1 MNDAVFLDSNI
12 LIYAATGKYAE
23 SLKYEIAR
31 EIIATR
37 SIVLSAQVM
46 GEFYKNVR
54 NPRDMRKPL
63 SFEEA
68 MEWINSFQELPLVE
82 TDRTLVK
89 DAILLT
95 ERYRLNY
102 WDGAILAAANRHG
115 VTTLFS
121 EDLNHGQFYGSVQV
135 ENPFLTH

>member
-12 LIYAATGKYAE
+12 WIYAAMGKYAE
-23 SLKYEIAR
+23 PRKYDIAR
-31 EIIATR
+31 EIVATR

-68 MEWINSFQELPLVE
+68 MEWIDSFQELPLVE
-82 TDRTLVK
+82 TDRALVQ

-95 ERYRLNY
+95 ERYKIKY
-102 WDGAILAAANRHG
+102 WDGAVLAAANRHG

-121 EDLNHGQFYGSVQV
+121 EDLNHGQLYGLVRV